1 MTLLVTG
8 AMGFVGQ
15 AVVRAAVSRGHTV
28 LAQYRRE
35 FRRAEA
41 EAIDGD
47 VTWRECDLGD
57 ADAVGALIAGHAIT
71 GCIHAAALA
80 SERVARPKPLA
91 AVRSNVDAVARL
103 LEYARLQGWR
113 RSICVGTGSVFQAE
127 ADISRPIPED
137 APTSTVNVYGATK
150 RCAELITSMY
160 RSQYRLSAATVRISM
175 VYGPPVRVAAGSAA
189 RGPIALYM
197 AEASAGRALYAA
209 SGADYQ
215 ASYTYIDDVAA
226 GLLAAYEAE
235 NLNHDIYHLGSG
247 VNHSGAE
254 VAQAIRQAIPG
265 VVVELGAGASPWANA
280 SRMRGPLAG
289 SRLAEDTGFSPR
301 YALTQGIAAYA
312 QWLAGAN
319 A

>member
-1 MTLLVTG
+1 MSLLVTG

-15 AVVRAAVSRGHTV
+15 AVVREAVARGHAV
-28 LAQYRRE
+28 LAQYRRA
-35 FRRAEA
+35 FRSREA
-41 EAIDGD
+41 EAIGGG

-57 ADAVGALIAGHAIT
+57 ADAVGALVAGHTIT

-80 SERVARPKPLA
+80 SERVARPNPLA

-103 LEYARLQGWR
+103 LDYARLQGWR
-113 RSICVGTGSVFQAE
+113 RFICVGTGSVFQAE
-127 ADISRPIPED
+127 ADVSRPISED
-137 APTSTVNVYGATK
+137 APTSTGNVYSATK

-160 RSQYRLSAATVRISM
+160 RSQYGLSAATVRISM
-175 VYGPPVRVAAGSAA
+175 VYGPPVRVPAGSGA

-197 AEASAGRALYAA
+197 AHASAGQVLRAA

-215 ASYTYIDDVAA
+215 ASYTFIDDVAA

-235 NLNHDIYHLGSG
+235 NLNHEIYHLGSG

-254 VAQAIRQAIPG
+254 VAAAIRQAIPG
-265 VVVELGAGASPWANA
+265 AVVELGPGASPWADA

-301 YALTQGIAAYA
+301 YSLAQGIAAYA
-312 QWLAGAN
+312 EWLGGAN